1 MATNEQVLAALS
13 RIAGPD
19 GRPLTDSG
27 ALSGLN
33 IHDGKVYVTLNVA
46 PEQAQTSEVMRKA
59 AQDAV
64 ARLPGVTAA
73 FVALT
78 AERAPK
84 LSPQP
89 RPERRRRERV
99 STR

>member
-1 MATNEQVLAALS
+1 MTN
-13 RIAGPD
+13 
-19 GRPLTDSG
+19 SG

-33 IHDGKVYVTLNVA
+33 IHDGKVYVTLNVT
-46 PEQAQTSEVMRKA
+46 PEQAQTSEAMRKA

-64 ARLPGVTAA
+64 ARLPDVTAA

-78 AERAPK
+78 AERAAPTR
-84 LSPQP
+84 SP
-89 RPERRRRERV
+89 RPERRRRGRA